1 VKRLLRTLSAFPLSL
16 PLAFEPAPE
25 PGRFVAHQADA
36 RIEVACD
43 GLEVAW
49 GAQEPRVRIEF
60 AGAKSGL
67 HAVASEPQPGRVNY
81 LIGRNAARWRRNL
94 PLHGRVTCAGVRP
107 GLDLAVYGRDGR
119 VEFDVIAAPGAD
131 LAALELAIEG
141 ADEQTLEP
149 DGNLALR
156 AGARRLVL
164 RAPVAHQEISG
175 ARRAVASRF
184 EANGPARF
192 GFAVGPYDP
201 SATLVIDPVLEL
213 STFAGGDRLD
223 TARAVAVAPDGS
235 VLVAGTSESND
246 FPTTGGSFQP
256 DYAGANDEFERGD
269 AFVMKLEPGGAD
281 LVWATYLGG
290 KDPDA
295 ASGVALGPS
304 GDVFVSGS
312 TWSKDFPV
320 TPGAFQT
327 ERAKNYYDA
336 FVARLGPD
344 GDTLVYATF
353 LGGKDPDSAAAIA
366 VDADGNATVAGNT
379 YSKDFPVTAGAFQSE
394 RDGRQD
400 AFVSRLAPGGDA
412 LLWSSYLGGEEFEFG
427 TGVALGA
434 DGSAVVVGGTSSNQ
448 FPVTGG
454 ALQPKYAS
462 DGDGFV
468 SRVSNDGGMLLWS
481 TFLGG
486 KDGNPF
492 AYDFASGV
500 ALDAYESVY
509 VVGET
514 LSRDLPVT
522 PDAFDVE
529 CGKNDDCQFLDAFA
543 AKLSADGCAVLYG
556 TYLGDSDSDAARG
569 VAVDARGHAHV
580 TGYSYDKDFP
590 VTGDAFQDEKEGGSD
605 AILTELG
612 PQGRAPLVYSTFLGS
627 SDPDAGNAVAVA
639 GNLRTHVVGSAAA
652 GDFPIVGSAFQPD
665 YGTGTDGFV
674 AVFGGTPA
682 VEPALLASLV
692 TPSPAAVGATTPGTL
707 RVRNAGSAAA
717 PNVAASVTFSAG
729 LAFVLGSAT
738 PSQGTCSYALS
749 VLSCALGTLAPGAE
763 AEVDFAVTPNS
774 VGASPSTAAITAGGA
789 ESVRAA
795 ACVVAQVNDLAVT
808 SVKAPKSVK
817 VPAGG
822 SVAAKVTVEIENLG
836 NHSERIVD
844 LAMLEDLVTLDVT
857 PIGLGCAAAAVAL
870 DPKSGSKLPLELEP
884 GKKLKLAFTA
894 TIDCADTDYLAE
906 GGVDHTAIDGT
917 PDSVPANDAASVVI
931 ETELKP

>member
-25 PGRFVAHQADA
+25 PGRFVAQQADA
-36 RIEVACD
+36 RVEVACD
-43 GLEVAW
+43 GIEVAW
-49 GAQEPRVRIEF
+49 GASEPRVRIEF
-60 AGAKSGL
+60 AGARPGL
-67 HAVASEPQPGRVNY
+67 HAVASEPRPGRVHY
-81 LIGRNAARWRRNL
+81 LIGRDASRWRRNL
-94 PLHGRVTCAGVRP
+94 PLYGRVTCAGLGP

-131 LAALELAIEG
+131 LAALELAVEG

-149 DGNLALR
+149 DGDLALR

-175 ARRAVASRF
+175 AHRAVASRF

-201 SATLVIDPVLEL
+201 AAALVIDPVLEL
-213 STFAGGDRLD
+213 STYAGGNRLD
-223 TARAVAVAPDGS
+223 TARAVAVDADGS

-246 FPTTGGSFQP
+246 FPTTPGSFQP

-269 AFVMKLEPGGAD
+269 AFVMKLLPGGAD

-295 ASGVALGPS
+295 ASGVALGPG
-304 GDVFVSGS
+304 GDVFVSGT

-320 TPGAFQT
+320 TPGAFQPV
-327 ERAKNYYDA
+327 RSKNYYDA
-336 FVARLGPD
+336 FVARLGPT

-366 VDADGNATVAGNT
+366 VDGDGNATVAGNT
-379 YSKDFPVTAGAFQSE
+379 YSKDFPVTAGAFQTE

-412 LLWSSYLGGEEFEFG
+412 LLWSTYLGGEEFEFG

-454 ALQPKYAS
+454 ALQPTYAS

-481 TFLGG
+481 TFFGG

-529 CGKNDDCQFLDAFA
+529 CGKNDNCQFLDAFA

-556 TYLGDSDSDAARG
+556 SYLGDSDSDAARG

-590 VTGDAFQDEKEGGSD
+590 VTADAFQADKDGGSD
-605 AILTELG
+605 AFLTELG

-627 SDPDAGNAVAVA
+627 NDPDAGNAVAVA

-692 TPSPAAVGATTPGTL
+692 MPSPAAVGASATGTL

-717 PNVAASVTFSAG
+717 ANVAASVTLDPALSFDSA
-729 LAFVLGSAT
+729 A
-738 PSQGTCSYALS
+738 PSQGSCMFAAP
-749 VLSCALGTLAPGAE
+749 VLSCALGALAPGAE
-763 AEVDFAVTPNS
+763 AEVEIDTT
-774 VGASPSTAAITAGGA
+774 ASAAGVLASTAAVSADGA
-789 ESVRAA
+789 ESVAAA
-795 ACVVAQVNDLAVT
+795 ACLVAQINDLAVT

-836 NHSERIVD
+836 NHGELIVD

-857 PIGLGCAAAAVAL
+857 PIGVGCSAAAVAL
-870 DPKSGSKLPLELEP
+870 DPKSGKKLPLELEP
-884 GKKLKLAFTA
+884 GKKLKVDFTA

-906 GGVDHTAIDGT
+906 GRVDHTAIDGT
-917 PDSVPANDAASVVI
+917 PDSVPGNDAASVVI
-931 ETELKP
+931 DAEPR